1 MTRMTALAIATVL
14 TLAACADPSASQPLA
29 GVRAYASAGP
39 AFGSKIAFT
48 SDRDEPNVSA
58 EIYVMNADG
67 SGEQQLTDLDGY
79 NSNAPAWSP
88 NGRKIAFHSNRGGG
102 VGESDIYV
110 MNADGSDVTRLT
122 NLTALGLGGAHFASW
137 SPDGKKVV
145 FNSFF
150 NGGVDGPR
158 EIYVVNAD
166 GTGLINLTN
175 HASDD
180 TRPDWSPDGTLIA
193 FQSNRHG
200 NPEIYVM
207 HADGSDG
214 TNPRRLTVSPG
225 PDAAPD
231 WSPDGVRIAFQSSR
245 NGNAEIY
252 VMNADGTLPTR
263 LTNVAGAD
271 TKPSWS
277 HNGKMI
283 AFQREVLAFSEVHN
297 QLFTMNADGSGVTM
311 ISTPTPFAFNGF
323 PSWAQGHAVAPQ
335 R

>member
-1 MTRMTALAIATVL
+1 MRGMSALATVTALTM
-14 TLAACADPSASQPLA
+14 AACTDPSGPLRLSV
-29 GVRAYASAGP
+29 VRARASAGP
-39 AFGSKIAFT
+39 AFGSKIAFP

-58 EIYVMNADG
+58 
-67 SGEQQLTDLDGY
+67 
-79 NSNAPAWSP
+79 
-88 NGRKIAFHSNRGGG
+88 
-102 VGESDIYV
+102 
-110 MNADGSDVTRLT
+110 
-122 NLTALGLGGAHFASW
+122 
-137 SPDGKKVV
+137 
-145 FNSFF
+145 
-150 NGGVDGPR
+150 

-231 WSPDGVRIAFQSSR
+231 WSPDGLRIAFQSSR

-263 LTNVAGAD
+263 LTNFAGAD
-271 TKPSWS
+271 AKPSWS
-277 HNGKMI
+277 PNGKMI
-283 AFQREVLAFSEVHN
+283 AFHREVASFLETHN
-297 QLFTMNADGSGVTM
+297 QLFTMNADGSGVTT

-323 PSWAQGHAVAPQ
+323 PSWAQGHAVASQP
-335 R
+335 

>member
-1 MTRMTALAIATVL
+1 MTRMTALATASAL
-14 TLAACADPSASQPLA
+14 TLACTDPSGPQP
-29 GVRAYASAGP
+29 SAGARAHTSASP

-67 SGEQQLTDLDGY
+67 SGEQQLTDVDGY

-88 NGRKIAFHSNRGGG
+88 NARKIAFHSNRGGG

-110 MNADGSDVTRLT
+110 MNADGSGVARLT

-137 SPDGKKVV
+137 SPDGEKVV

-150 NGGVDGPR
+150 NGGQQPR
-158 EIYVVNAD
+158 EIYVVNTD

-200 NPEIYVM
+200 NAEIYVM
-207 HADGSDG
+207 HADWSDG
-214 TNPRRLTVSPG
+214 ANPLRLTSSPG

-231 WSPDGVRIAFQSSR
+231 WSPDGLRIAFQSSR
-245 NGNAEIY
+245 NGNPEIY
-252 VMNADGTLPTR
+252 VMNADGTAPTR
-263 LTNVAGAD
+263 LTTFGGAD

-277 HNGKMI
+277 HDGKMI
-283 AFQREVLAFSEVHN
+283 AFQREVLSFSEVHN
-297 QLFTMNADGSGVTM
+297 QVFSMNADGSGEPAMLT
-311 ISTPTPFAFNGF
+311 TPAPFAFNGF
-323 PSWAQGHAVAPQ
+323 PSWAQGHAVAP
-335 R
+335 RR